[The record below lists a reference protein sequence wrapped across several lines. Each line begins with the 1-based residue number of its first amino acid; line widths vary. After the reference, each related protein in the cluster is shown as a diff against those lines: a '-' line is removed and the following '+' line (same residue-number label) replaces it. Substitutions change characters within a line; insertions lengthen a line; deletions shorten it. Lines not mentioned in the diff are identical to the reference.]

1 MYNYIEQKKRIYKE
15 MIKNIY
21 TKQKRQIWGGG
32 GEKKFQLLC
41 YNVARTVKDS
51 IKLLIW
57 NIYVKTI
64 RLNHPFKTPGART
77 LHKYKS

>member
-1 MYNYIEQKKRIYKE
+1 MYNYIEQKRIYKE

-21 TKQKRQIWGGG
+21 TKQKRQIGGG
-32 GEKKFQLLC
+32 REKKFQLLC

-64 RLNHPFKTPGART
+64 RLKHPFKTPGAGT

>member
-1 MYNYIEQKKRIYKE
+1 

-21 TKQKRQIWGGG
+21 TKQKRQIGGG
-32 GEKKFQLLC
+32 GGLQLLC
-41 YNVARTVKDS
+41 YNVARNVKDS

-64 RLNHPFKTPGART
+64 RLNHLFKTPGART